1 MKGNESHHKKM
12 THLKAWNR
20 TAQVNDKRRQK
31 WLSLVR
37 KLVRLGKIYHGEWK
51 YSKEVTLWSL
61 RNL

>member
-31 WLSLVR
+31 
-37 KLVRLGKIYHGEWK
+37 
-51 YSKEVTLWSL
+51 
-61 RNL
+61 